1 MIKEIVNVSVLAIG
15 SFAVSGNV
23 NQINHGKT
31 SPKISHVTVVTIP
44 LSVMKWDTRSTDST
58 ASWPDASDPTWN
70 LPVNVQSQFAC
81 IRYTESRNHLVDS
94 NQQSN
99 AQGWYQFMPYMWQ
112 YARTSIGNLPETPN
126 QATGDQQS
134 LVAVWYYERNQ
145 SLVPEWGPDLRICK

>member
-1 MIKEIVNVSVLAIG
+1 M
-15 SFAVSGNV
+15 
-23 NQINHGKT
+23 
-31 SPKISHVTVVTIP
+31 
-44 LSVMKWDTRSTDST
+44 
-58 ASWPDASDPTWN
+58 
-70 LPVNVQSQFAC
+70 QSQFAC